1 MSLIDAQMFA
11 RWLIRGCGKWLLI
24 GAAVMVVFGW
34 APIGRDDTDP
44 GAWGARSG
52 LVPSTDALT
61 GCQYLRTSGGGI
73 TPRMTSDGKHFGCSR

>member
-1 MSLIDAQMFA
+1 VSLIEAQMFA
-11 RWLIRGCGKWLLI
+11 RWCGKYLLI
-24 GAAVMVVFGW
+24 GVAVMLVVGLL
-34 APIGRDDTDP
+34 PIGRDDTDP

-73 TPRMTSDGKHFGCSR
+73 TPRMTSDGKHLGCSR